1 MSGKPKRSVM
11 MSFRRGLV
19 FAVGAGIIIYAIFA
33 FWGGRDEVMDE
44 LARFAWILL
53 APILALSLGNYL
65 IRFLRWQ
72 VYLRVLGLKVPLWT
86 SLSVFMAGLAMTITP
101 GKLGEFLKSYLLRET
116 DGIPM
121 TRTAPVVFMERVT
134 DLLALVALASVG
146 VGTYYEKGVWIL
158 GVSGAALLA
167 GVAVLYSR
175 TLCLLLL
182 RPLHRIPRLDRIA
195 AGVQDTVLSA
205 HDLTRPVP
213 LLAGLALGTAA
224 WTCECLGFHLC
235 FVALEQEMAAGA
247 SIFVYAFST
256 IAGVVSPG
264 GLGATDASLVGF
276 AMGISDGLTESAA
289 VTAAFV
295 CRACTLWFA
304 IAVGAVFLMRFSTP
318 LQADLAT
325 VRGENDADPAD
336 ASSPPA

>member
-1 MSGKPKRSVM
+1 MAASDRSVM
-11 MSFRRGLV
+11 MTFRRGLV
-19 FAVGAGIIIYAIFA
+19 WAVGAGIIIYAVGA
-33 FWGGRDEVMDE
+33 FWGGRDEVMGE
-44 LARFAWILL
+44 LARFAWLML
-53 APILALSLGNYL
+53 VPILALSLGNYL

-72 VYLRVLGLKVPLWT
+72 IYLRVLGLRVSAWT
-86 SLSVFMAGLAMTITP
+86 SISVFMAGLAMTITP
-101 GKLGEFLKSYLLRET
+101 GKVGEFLKSYLLRET

-146 VGTYYEKGVWIL
+146 VGTYYEKGIWIL
-158 GVSGAALLA
+158 AVSGAALLA

-175 TLCLLLL
+175 TLCMALLK
-182 RPLHRIPRLDRIA
+182 PLHSIPRLDRVA

-235 FVALEQEMAAGA
+235 FVALDQEMATGA
-247 SIFVYAFST
+247 SVFVYAFST

-276 AMGISDGLTESAA
+276 AMGIADGLTESAA

-304 IAVGAVFLMRFSTP
+304 IAVGAVFLLRFSTP
-318 LQADLAT
+318 LQADLET
-325 VRGENDADPAD
+325 VRGEKERGSDDPV
-336 ASSPPA
+336 SPPT